1 MDIRDKS
8 FQINLLREISLR
20 NENSNVV
27 LSPLSCYLALALCA
41 NGAKDDTLTEMI
53 HCLSPNA
60 KDLTELNEN
69 SIKVMKSQLSEYMV
83 QREDKR
89 KDNRNN

>member
-1 MDIRDKS
+1 MDIKDKS

-53 HCLSPNA
+53 HCLSPEA
-60 KDLTELNEN
+60 KDLTSLNEN
-69 SIKVMKSQLSEYMV
+69 
-83 QREDKR
+83 R
-89 KDNRNN
+89 K